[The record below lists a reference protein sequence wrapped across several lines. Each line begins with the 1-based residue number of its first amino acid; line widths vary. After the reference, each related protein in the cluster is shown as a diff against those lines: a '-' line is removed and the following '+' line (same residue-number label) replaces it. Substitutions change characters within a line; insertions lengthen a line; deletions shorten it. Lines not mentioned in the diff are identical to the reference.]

1 MKKINKIIK
10 ELYNDKKQLLVLS
23 SLVYISCLI
32 DKVLCVNT
40 DVIHA
45 TGGLI
50 AIAAVTAVGIGV
62 TAYQG
67 KQNRDAAEDLSED
80 QLKQQRA
87 QQALLQKQMQEYKDF
102 KFENPYADITN
113 PYAQVSNPYANM
125 ENVYQDLTVNQQQAE
140 FEKQMS
146 QQQQANIMQGL
157 RGAAGSS
164 GIAGLAQAMAN
175 QGQLQAQRASAS
187 IGMQESNIQKLQ
199 ASEASRLNEL
209 ERRGEQQALMTRL
222 GGEEKV
228 DLLRRQGEAAVQQQE
243 FGRVSTL
250 LGMQQQMTAGA
261 QSGYQQALFNE
272 QAVNMANQQA
282 MAQIAAAGVGA
293 MGAMGGTGG
302 SGKKRDPNAG
312 PEMMSYTPDFD
323 SSKAGQDVSFG
334 GNTYSVSGGN

>member
-10 ELYNDKKQLLVLS
+10 ELYNDRKQLLVLS

-32 DKVLCVNT
+32 DKVLCANA
-40 DVIHA
+40 DVIYA

-50 AIAAVTAVGIGV
+50 AIAAVAATGMAV

-67 KQNRDAAEDLSED
+67 KKNRDSAEELSED

-209 ERRGEQQALMTRL
+209 ERRGGQQALMTRL
-222 GGEEKV
+222 GGEERV

-282 MAQIAAAGVGA
+282 MAQIAASGISA

-302 SGKKRDPNAG
+302 GSKKKDPG
-312 PEMMSYTPDFD
+312 GSSIEETIFDQDTGSPMSPAID
-323 SSKAGQDVSFG
+323 
-334 GNTYSVSGGN
+334 